1 MLSAYAYPFSKIA
14 VKWRDLT
21 WRPGSPKFSLHH
33 LQKISTGF
41 KMAVLT
47 AKSGIDYIYCS
58 LVSFTLPSVFHFFCV
73 CNVNFEKIFLYSMML
88 NP

>member
-1 MLSAYAYPFSKIA
+1 MLSACAYPFSKIA

-21 WRPGSPKFSLHH
+21 WRPESPKFNLHH

-47 AKSGIDYIYCS
+47 SKSGIDYIYCS
-58 LVSFTLPSVFHFFCV
+58 LVSFTLPSLFHL
-73 CNVNFEKIFLYSMML
+73 FLCL
-88 NP
+88 